1 MSWGLHLPSSD
12 ASAVD
17 NQVTRNNNPALMAL
31 CHQGFFRD
39 RCFMSNRTLNFSAGP
54 ATLPESVLEQA
65 QAAMLDFNGTG
76 IGICEHSH
84 RSSHFVAVYEEAES
98 LCRELAGIPDDY
110 AVLFLQGGAS
120 TQFCTVPMN
129 FLTADSTADYANTGS
144 WSQKAIKE
152 AKRFG
157 NVHECCSSEPA
168 NFNYIPS
175 DVSYSA
181 SPRFVHFTSNNTIF
195 GTQYREEP
203 TPPAGAFLVCDASS
217 DIFSR
222 TIDVTK
228 YGIIYCGA
236 QKNLGPSGTTL
247 VIIRKDLLES
257 ANDVPTMLSYK
268 THVDK
273 QSMFNTP
280 PTFGIFLMGL
290 VFKWLK
296 NNGGLSA
303 IEEQN
308 EAKAGKLYD
317 YLDSSAM
324 FSGTAEQTSR
334 SRMNVTFV
342 TGDADKDAAF
352 VTAAT
357 EAGFSGLKGHRSVG
371 GMRASIYN
379 AFPSAGVDSLI
390 SFMQDFEAGQ

>member
-1 MSWGLHLPSSD
+1 ML
-12 ASAVD
+12 
-17 NQVTRNNNPALMAL
+17 
-31 CHQGFFRD
+31 
-39 RCFMSNRTLNFSAGP
+39 NRTLNFSAGP
-54 ATLPESVLEQA
+54 ATLPQSVLEQA

-84 RSSHFVAVYEEAES
+84 RSTHFVGVYEEAES

-120 TQFCTVPMN
+120 TQFCMVPMN
-129 FLTADSTADYANTGS
+129 FLTPNSAADYANTGS

-157 NVHECCSSEPA
+157 NVHECCSSEA
-168 NFNYIPS
+168 TNFNVIPNE
-175 DVSYSA
+175 VNYSENPA
-181 SPRFVHFTSNNTIF
+181 FVHFTSNNTIF

-203 TPPAGAFLVCDASS
+203 SIPDKSFLVCDASS

-222 TIDVTK
+222 RIDVTK

-247 VIIRKDLLES
+247 VIIRKDLLET

-268 THVDK
+268 THADK

-296 NNGGLSA
+296 ENGGLAA

-308 EAKAGKLYD
+308 EAKAGKLYQF
-317 YLDSSAM
+317 LDNSSL
-324 FSGTAEQTSR
+324 FSGTAEETSR

-342 TGDADKDAAF
+342 TGDA
-352 VTAAT
+352 
-357 EAGFSGLKGHRSVG
+357 E
-371 GMRASIYN
+371 
-379 AFPSAGVDSLI
+379 
-390 SFMQDFEAGQ
+390 